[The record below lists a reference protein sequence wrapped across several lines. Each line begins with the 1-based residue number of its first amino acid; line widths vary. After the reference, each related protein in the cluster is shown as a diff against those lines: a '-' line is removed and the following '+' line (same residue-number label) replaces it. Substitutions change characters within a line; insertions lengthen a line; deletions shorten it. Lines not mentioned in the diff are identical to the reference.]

1 MSEAGK
7 RFSGSTGKVWCVPGG
22 VSTLMNSACFSNMMK
37 FGFAVQVVVVLI
49 VCDAQG

>member
-22 VSTLMNSACFSNMMK
+22 VSTLMNSTFFSDMMT
-37 FGFAVQVVVVLI
+37 FGFAAQVVDCV
-49 VCDAQG
+49 